1 MTRVAGSA
9 RPTPAG
15 GIPCPECG
23 SFIVIE
29 VGAVLAGRAIP
40 CVACGTT
47 LTVDMARSAKAVE
60 ALGRWVDGT
69 GQAKR
74 FGQEPDEA
82 GPPLVRRRGR
92 RPRPARKR

>member
-23 SFIVIE
+23 NFIVIE
-29 VGAVLAGRAIP
+29 VDAVLAGHAIP
-40 CVACGTT
+40 CVACGAT
-47 LTVDMARSAKAVE
+47 LTVDMERSARAVE

-69 GQAKR
+69 RSARR
-74 FGQEPDEA
+74 FGAAREEEA
-82 GPPLVRRRGR
+82 VPPLVRRGR
-92 RPRPARKR
+92 RPRPARGR